1 MKFLLSSLVKKIKD
15 MLESY
20 LETMVW
26 KIIYFHFK
34 RKKKKD
40 SEAKEN
46 IIFYSV
52 INQMGNVTFVC
63 KDRHVKLTPV
73 AILIEKA

>member
-1 MKFLLSSLVKKIKD
+1 MKFLLSSLDKKIKE

-20 LETMVW
+20 LETTVW

-34 RKKKKD
+34 RKKD